1 MIAPIW
7 MASPPEVHSA
17 LLSTGPGP
25 GPLLAAAAAWGSLST
40 EYAAAAEELEALL
53 AAVRA
58 GSWSGPA
65 AASHAAAH
73 APYLAWLAEISAN
86 SAATATR
93 HEIAAAAYT
102 TALAAM
108 PTLTELAANHAT
120 HAGLVATNF
129 FGINT
134 IPIALNEAD
143 YARMWV
149 QAATVMSA
157 YQGTA
162 AGAVAAAAQTAAA
175 PQILQ
180 ADSMPAASVAAAES
194 LPPDRQDDILQWL
207 QQNGFTDFYYT
218 YFQPLIDSLMVD
230 PFFQSMFSG
239 FDPWLPVLGNPLSF
253 LSPFNIA
260 FALGY
265 PMDFGSYSAFLAETF
280 AFIGADLI
288 VAFASGNPTT
298 IGWTLVFVTVE
309 AIGTVITDTIAL
321 LKTLLEQNIALLAVF
336 LPLITASLAPVA
348 AVPATLGGLS
358 GLAGIKGLIVVV
370 PPALPATMP
379 PVVALAPTIPAPN
392 PPPPAPVPGP
402 ASAAATAPVPTPGP
416 PPPTGVPPTATGT
429 AMAAGM
435 DDFAYLV
442 GGLSA
447 SAGEAAAAAARRR
460 APEPDNADGPAVA
473 ATPDEAGSPRRRRRA
488 GVTAPGRG
496 YEYMDL
502 EPETPAA
509 ASPRGAGMLGFAGTA
524 ARATAAAAAG
534 LTTVPAPADG
544 AFGGGAGSPM
554 IPATW
559 KADPPD
565 RPD

>member
-1 MIAPIW
+1 MTAPIW

-25 GPLLAAAAAWGSLST
+25 GALLAAAAAWGSLSA
-40 EYAAAAEELEALL
+40 EYAAAAQELEALL
-53 AAVRA
+53 AAAHA
-58 GSWSGPA
+58 GSWGGTA
-65 AASHAAAH
+65 AESHAAAH
-73 APYLAWLAEISAN
+73 APYLVWLAQAGAN
-86 SAATATR
+86 SAATADQ

-108 PTLTELAANHAT
+108 PTLAELAANHAT

-129 FGINT
+129 FGVNT
-134 IPIALNEAD
+134 IPIALNETD
-143 YARMWV
+143 YARMWI
-149 QAATVMSA
+149 QAAAVMSA
-157 YQGTA
+157 YQGATSA
-162 AGAVAAAAQTAAA
+162 AVAAAPQPAVA
-175 PQILQ
+175 PQIVQ
-180 ADSMPAASVAAAES
+180 AGGMSAASLTAAES

-218 YFQPLIDSLMVD
+218 YLQPLIDSLMVD

-280 AFIGADLI
+280 AFIAADVT

-336 LPLITASLAPVA
+336 LPLITASLAPLA

-379 PVVALAPTIPAPN
+379 PVVALAPALPAPT
-392 PPPPAPVPGP
+392 PPPPAPAP
-402 ASAAATAPVPTPGP
+402 APAPSVVAAATPAPGP
-416 PPPTGVPPTATGT
+416 PPPAGAPPAATG
-429 AMAAGM
+429 AGM
-435 DDFAYLV
+435 DGFSYLV

-447 SAGEAAAAAARRR
+447 NARAAAGAAARHK
-460 APEPDNADGPAVA
+460 APEPDGADAPAVA
-473 ATPDEAGSPRRRRRA
+473 ATPGEAGSPRRRRRDK
-488 GVTAPGRG
+488 VTQPGRG
-496 YEYMDL
+496 YEYMEL
-502 EPETPAA
+502 ESAPAA
-509 ASPRGAGMLGFAGTA
+509 SDLGGFAGTA
-524 ARATAAAAAG
+524 AKAAAGAAAG
-534 LTTVPAPADG
+534 LTTVPRL
-544 AFGGGAGSPM
+544 PM

-559 KADPPD
+559 HPAGGAVETGETQ
-565 RPD
+565 